1 MPDTPDLSGA
11 LRARLAGFSGFLQAN
26 GFGVG
31 GGDSSRVLV
40 VASQVGILHPQ
51 MLRWSLKALLCGRP
65 SEWHRFDA
73 LFDAYFLSANKKV
86 FVEGA
91 RDTTSY
97 RKPSPYESQVSAQV
111 PGLPRRGAGNHRQ
124 PPERYAASREESLES
139 ADFRELARAEE
150 VRDIEALMRRLA
162 RQMKRVRMRREAR
175 SLRGRRF
182 DLPGTIRRSIEHGGV
197 PLSVVWRD
205 RRRIRPRIVV
215 LLDVSRSMSQ
225 YSFFYL
231 RLARALSAELS
242 DIYGFIFHTRL
253 TAISEALRDADPWR
267 AQEKMHL
274 LAAGWGGG
282 TRIGDCLRDFNR
294 DHMPRRVHSRTA
306 VIIVSDGYDTGEPK
320 TLADA
325 LRALRRR
332 ARRIIWINPIST
344 QSGWSRSVPACRQR
358 CRTSTC
364 WHPAR
369 TWRPSNACFR
379 ISLNHCDERAGTT
392 SAGTDA

>member
-1 MPDTPDLSGA
+1 MLGTASMPPTPDLAGA
-11 LRARLAGFSGFLQAN
+11 VRARLAGFSGFLQAS

-31 GGDSSRVLV
+31 GGDSSAVLRT
-40 VASQVGILHPQ
+40 ASQVGILHPQ

-73 LFDAYFLSANKKV
+73 LFDVYFLPPNKKI
-86 FVEGA
+86 FLEGT

-97 RKPSPYESQVSAQV
+97 RKPSPEVSPDSVQA
-111 PGLPRRGAGNHRQ
+111 PGQPCGGAGNRRLAS
-124 PPERYAASREESLES
+124 ERYAASREESLEA

-150 VRDIEALMRRLA
+150 VRDIEALMRRFA
-162 RQMKRVRMRREAR
+162 REMKRVRVRREAR
-175 SLRGRRF
+175 CLRGRRF
-182 DLPGTIRRSIEHGGV
+182 DLAGTIRRSIEHGGL

-205 RRRIRPRIVV
+205 RRRIRPRIVL
-215 LLDVSRSMSQ
+215 LLDVSRSMSL

-242 DIYGFIFHTRL
+242 DIYGYIFHTRL
-253 TAISEALRDADPWR
+253 TAISEALRDADAWR

-282 TRIGDCLRDFNR
+282 TRIGDCLREFNR
-294 DHMPRRVHSRTA
+294 DHMGRRVHSRTT

-344 QSGWSRSVPACRQR
+344 RPGWSPV
-358 CRTSTC
+358 
-364 WHPAR
+364 
-369 TWRPSNACFR
+369 
-379 ISLNHCDERAGTT
+379 
-392 SAGTDA
+392 SAGMRAALPHIDLLAPGADLATIKRVLPDIIESMR

>member
-1 MPDTPDLSGA
+1 MLSKANTPDSVDLADA

-31 GGDSSRVLV
+31 GGDACLVLAAV
-40 VASQVGILHPQ
+40 SQVGILHPQ

-73 LFDAYFLSANKKV
+73 LFDAYFQPPNKKV
-86 FVEGA
+86 FVEGSREPA
-91 RDTTSY
+91 RF
-97 RKPSPYESQVSAQV
+97 RKLWSDENQDKAQLAG
-111 PGLPRRGAGNHRQ
+111 PARHGAADHSRL
-124 PPERYAASREESLES
+124 PERYAASRQESIET
-139 ADFRELARAEE
+139 ADFRNLARAEE

-162 RQMKRVRMRREAR
+162 RQMKRVRVRREAR
-175 SLRGRRF
+175 AQRGRRF

-197 PLSVVWRD
+197 PLSVMWRN
-205 RRRIRPRIVV
+205 RRRIRPRIVL
-215 LLDVSRSMSQ
+215 LLDVSRSMSA

-282 TRIGDCLRDFNR
+282 TRIGDCLREFNR
-294 DHMPRRVHSRTA
+294 NHMARRVHSRTA

-320 TLADA
+320 ILADA
-325 LRALRRR
+325 LCALRRR
-332 ARRIIWINPIST
+332 ARRIVWINPIST
-344 QSGWSRSVPACRQR
+344 QPGWSPA
-358 CRTSTC
+358 
-364 WHPAR
+364 
-369 TWRPSNACFR
+369 
-379 ISLNHCDERAGTT
+379 
-392 SAGTDA
+392 SAGMRAALPHIDLLAPGADLATIKRMLPRILESLR

>member
-1 MPDTPDLSGA
+1 MLRTASMPDTPDLSGA

-31 GGDSSRVLV
+31 GGDSSRVLL

-73 LFDAYFLSANKKV
+73 LFDAYFLPANKKV

-91 RDTTSY
+91 RDTTNY
-97 RKPSPYESQVSAQV
+97 RKPSPYESQDSAQV

-253 TAISEALRDADPWR
+253 TAISEALRDADP
-267 AQEKMHL
+267 
-274 LAAGWGGG
+274 
-282 TRIGDCLRDFNR
+282 C
-294 DHMPRRVHSRTA
+294 
-306 VIIVSDGYDTGEPK
+306 
-320 TLADA
+320 A
-325 LRALRRR
+325 LRKKCTCWPPAG
-332 ARRIIWINPIST
+332 AGAPGSAIVCAIST
-344 QSGWSRSVPACRQR
+344 GTICRAECIRAPQSSSLATATTPGSRRPWQTR
-358 CRTSTC
+358 C
-364 WHPAR
+364 AR
-369 TWRPSNACFR
+369 C
-379 ISLNHCDERAGTT
+379 E
-392 SAGTDA
+392 DARVALFGSIQSQP

>member
-1 MPDTPDLSGA
+1 MLKTASMPEAPDLA
-11 LRARLAGFSGFLQAN
+11 RTLRARLAGFSGFLQAN

-31 GGDSSRVLV
+31 GGDSSRVLLFA
-40 VASQVGILHPQ
+40 ASQVGILHPQ
-51 MLRWSLKALLCGRP
+51 MLRWSLKALLCGRS

-73 LFDAYFLSANKKV
+73 LFDAYFLPPNKKL

-97 RKPSPYESQVSAQV
+97 RKLSPDESQDSAQA
-111 PGLPRRGAGNHRQ
+111 PGLARGGAGDHRQ
-124 PPERYAASREESLES
+124 PSARYAASREESLEA

-150 VRDIEALMRRLA
+150 VCDIETLMRRLA
-162 RQMKRVRMRREAR
+162 RQMKRVRVRREAR

-182 DLPGTIRRSIEHGGV
+182 DLPGTIRRSIERGGV

-205 RRRIRPRIVV
+205 RRRIRPRILL
-215 LLDVSRSMSQ
+215 LLDVSRSMSL

-282 TRIGDCLRDFNR
+282 TRIGECLRDFNR
-294 DHMPRRVHSRTA
+294 DHMARRVHSRTA

-320 TLADA
+320 ILADA

-332 ARRIIWINPIST
+332 ARRIIWINPIAT
-344 QSGWSRSVPACRQR
+344 RSGWTAV
-358 CRTSTC
+358 
-364 WHPAR
+364 
-369 TWRPSNACFR
+369 
-379 ISLNHCDERAGTT
+379 
-392 SAGTDA
+392 SAGMQAALPHIDLLAPGADLATIKRVLPDIIESLR